1 MQRKTLGCLTP
12 AGIAGMAVTLI
23 VIVAFGVLRGG
34 VLFSP
39 GDLSTQSKAGVTLGG
54 VQSHADLSG
63 KCAACHPSPLSRD
76 TMDVRCT
83 NCHTNIGQQLTDA
96 NTLHGAL
103 YASSNNQ
110 LTCRACHTE
119 HRGPDAAITA
129 MDPLSFPHEVVGFS
143 LKAHAQMPDGRNFTC
158 ADCHGEDITTFD
170 AASCE
175 TCHSDLD
182 AAFVQGHTA
191 DFGQDCIACHDGVE
205 TYGKNF
211 DHNALAFPLEGKHAQ
226 TTCASCHEHPRQ
238 MADFKGLDTACEAC
252 HLQDDAHDGQFGTQC
267 GVCHTPVAWDQA
279 TFDHSLTNFPLEG
292 KHTDVECQECHRDK
306 QFKGL
311 DTACEACHLQ
321 DDAHDGKFGTQCGTC
336 HTPVAWDQ
344 ATFDHNLTNF
354 PLEGK
359 HANVECKECHRDG
372 TFKGLNTACEACHL
386 QDDAHNGEFG
396 TECGACHTPVAW
408 DQATFD
414 HSKSGFP
421 LDGAHARVDCKQCH
435 TSGYK
440 GTPSQ
445 CVSCHGD
452 PAWHAGA
459 FGTDCAACHSTSAW
473 RPAKFNL
480 SHPEPRVHEHG
491 TGINHGGTTCR
502 TCHPSTVRQYT
513 CLECHSNNQ
522 GGEGGGD

>member
-1 MQRKTLGCLTP
+1 MV
-12 AGIAGMAVTLI
+12 VTLV
-23 VIVAFGVLRGG
+23 VIAAFGVLRGG

-39 GDLSTQSKAGVTLGG
+39 GKLSTQAKAGVTLGG

-83 NCHTNIGQQLTDA
+83 NCHTNIGRQLTDA

-175 TCHSDLD
+175 TCHRDLD
-182 AAFVQGHTA
+182 AVFVQGHTA

-238 MADFKGLDTACEAC
+238 MADFKGLAACGGFSFGDVMGAGRGWANAILFNERARKAFADFFLRTDTFA
-252 HLQDDAHDGQFGTQC
+252 L
-267 GVCHTPVAWDQA
+267 GVCNGCQMMSRIKSLIPGAEHWPTFARNRSEQFEARLLQVEVLDSPSILLAGMEGSRLPLVVAHGEGRAAFDSAQQRALSLSCLRYIEPDGRPATRYPFNPNGSPDGVTGFTTPDGRFTIMMPHPERLFRTVQ
-279 TFDHSLTNFPLEG
+279 HSWHPKDWGE
-292 KHTDVECQECHRDK
+292 
-306 QFKGL
+306 
-311 DTACEACHLQ
+311 
-321 DDAHDGKFGTQCGTC
+321 DGPWLRMFR
-336 HTPVAWDQ
+336 
-344 ATFDHNLTNF
+344 N
-354 PLEGK
+354 
-359 HANVECKECHRDG
+359 
-372 TFKGLNTACEACHL
+372 
-386 QDDAHNGEFG
+386 
-396 TECGACHTPVAW
+396 
-408 DQATFD
+408 
-414 HSKSGFP
+414 
-421 LDGAHARVDCKQCH
+421 ARVWL
-435 TSGYK
+435 G
-440 GTPSQ
+440 
-445 CVSCHGD
+445 
-452 PAWHAGA
+452 
-459 FGTDCAACHSTSAW
+459 
-473 RPAKFNL
+473 
-480 SHPEPRVHEHG
+480 
-491 TGINHGGTTCR
+491 
-502 TCHPSTVRQYT
+502 
-513 CLECHSNNQ
+513 
-522 GGEGGGD
+522 